1 MADAPPTASG
11 MRSRYTDHGAAG
23 RRHTDGS
30 GDNGNSGTGG
40 ERRKHGCRTD
50 PGGGRDRYRGREVV
64 RQLAA
69 HGARV
74 RAFVRDEQRGRRI
87 LGRFKVEYAVGDLAA
102 PASVARAARG
112 CAGLFLLT
120 QDGPRQVGHA
130 VGAARAGA
138 DAGVGHIAVLSSS
151 SSAPDAPFSWSRD
164 HHAIE
169 RQVETLGIGYSH
181 LRPHYFMQNLFDVL
195 HIEADAAVLRLPMAS
210 GRLSAIDVRDVA
222 ACAAAVL
229 TGAPLGRAAVLTG
242 GASFS
247 LQETASVLSAH
258 CGLTVRYADEDPA
271 AHLDAMLSGGI
282 DRSDAESIA
291 LMYEWGRAGNST
303 SSPAK
308 CRP

>member
-1 MADAPPTASG
+1 MGTAERGESG
-11 MRSRYTDHGAAG
+11 VSTAAG
-23 RRHTDGS
+23 PILVVGAT
-30 GDNGNSGTGG
+30 GTV
-40 ERRKHGCRTD
+40 
-50 PGGGRDRYRGREVV
+50 GREVV

-120 QDGPRQVGHA
+120 QDGPRQVEHA
-130 VGAARAGA
+130 VGAAHAGA

-169 RQVETLGIGYSH
+169 RQVETLGVAYSH
-181 LRPHYFMQNLFDVL
+181 LRPHYFMQNLLDVL
-195 HIEADAAVLRLPMAS
+195 HVEADAAVLRLPMGS

-247 LQETASVLSAH
+247 LREAASVLSAH
-258 CGLTVRYADEDPA
+258 CGLTVRYDDEDPA
-271 AHLDAMLSGGI
+271 AHLDAMLAGGI

-291 LMYEWGRAGNST
+291 LMYEWGRAGKLDLVTSEVQTITGHTPRPLATFAAEVAAPLLHRAST
-303 SSPAK
+303 PA
-308 CRP
+308 P

>member
-1 MADAPPTASG
+1 MGTAERGESG
-11 MRSRYTDHGAAG
+11 VSTAAG
-23 RRHTDGS
+23 PILVVGAT
-30 GDNGNSGTGG
+30 GTV
-40 ERRKHGCRTD
+40 
-50 PGGGRDRYRGREVV
+50 GREVV

-69 HGARV
+69 HGAWV

-120 QDGPRQVGHA
+120 QDGPRQVEHA

-169 RQVETLGIGYSH
+169 RQVETLGVAYSH

-195 HIEADAAVLRLPMAS
+195 HIEADAAVLRLPMGS

-222 ACAAAVL
+222 ACAAAVF

-247 LQETASVLSAH
+247 LQEAASVLSAH
-258 CGLTVRYADEDPA
+258 CGLTVRYDDEDPA
-271 AHLDAMLSGGI
+271 AHLDAMLAGGI

-291 LMYEWGRAGNST
+291 LMYEWGRAGKLDLVT
-303 SSPAK
+303 GEVQTITGHTP
-308 CRP
+308 RPLATFAAEVAAPLLHRRL

>member
-1 MADAPPTASG
+1 MGTAERGESG
-11 MRSRYTDHGAAG
+11 VSTAAG
-23 RRHTDGS
+23 PILVVGAT
-30 GDNGNSGTGG
+30 GTV
-40 ERRKHGCRTD
+40 
-50 PGGGRDRYRGREVV
+50 GREVV

-120 QDGPRQVGHA
+120 QDGPRQVEHA

-169 RQVETLGIGYSH
+169 RQVETLGVAYSH
-181 LRPHYFMQNLFDVL
+181 LRPHYFMQNLLDVL
-195 HIEADAAVLRLPMAS
+195 HVEADAAVLRLPMGS

-222 ACAAAVL
+222 ACAAAV
-229 TGAPLGRAAVLTG
+229 
-242 GASFS
+242 
-247 LQETASVLSAH
+247 
-258 CGLTVRYADEDPA
+258 
-271 AHLDAMLSGGI
+271 
-282 DRSDAESIA
+282 
-291 LMYEWGRAGNST
+291 
-303 SSPAK
+303 
-308 CRP
+308 

>member
-1 MADAPPTASG
+1 MGTAERGESG
-11 MRSRYTDHGAAG
+11 VSTAAG
-23 RRHTDGS
+23 PILVVGAT
-30 GDNGNSGTGG
+30 GTV
-40 ERRKHGCRTD
+40 
-50 PGGGRDRYRGREVV
+50 GREVV

-87 LGRFKVEYAVGDLAA
+87 LGRFEVEHAVGDLAA

-120 QDGPRQVGHA
+120 RDGPLQVEHA
-130 VGAARAGA
+130 VGAAHAAA

-169 RQVETLGIGYSH
+169 RQVETLGVAYSH
-181 LRPHYFMQNLFDVL
+181 LRPHYFMQNLLDVL
-195 HIEADAAVLRLPMAS
+195 HVEADAAVVRLPMGS

-229 TGAPLGRAAVLTG
+229 TGAPLGAHRRRLVLPPGSRIGADVAACAAAVTTQHADFPHRSASRTRVMWPASGRFRGRAAALTG
-242 GASFS
+242 GASIS
-247 LQETASVLSAH
+247 QAGSPHRCCPLPH
-258 CGLTVRYADEDPA
+258 CQP
-271 AHLDAMLSGGI
+271 
-282 DRSDAESIA
+282 
-291 LMYEWGRAGNST
+291 
-303 SSPAK
+303 
-308 CRP
+308 RPC